1 MILTVKDVWNKITV
15 PTLIFEDD
23 VELCEN
29 FDLQLLN
36 ITAQLPTDWDIVYL
50 GYYHNPQIQ
59 QINEHIWTANKVYGM
74 YGYLIHP
81 NYAKK
86 LLNNTFPCNYQID
99 TEINR
104 FNAHSKCF
112 VVSPPLVFTSNKF
125 TTDIQIFDVHPI
137 INR

>member
-1 MILTVKDVWNKITV
+1 MPN
-15 PTLIFEDD
+15 
-23 VELCEN
+23 
-29 FDLQLLN
+29 
-36 ITAQLPTDWDIVYL
+36 DWDIVYL

-59 QINEHIWTANKVYGM
+59 QIDELIWTANKVYGM

-86 LLNNTFPCNYQID
+86 LLNNIFPCNYQID

-112 VVSPPLVFTSNKF
+112 VVSPPLVYTSNKF
-125 TTDIQIFDVHPI
+125 TTDIQIFDVHHYK
-137 INR
+137 